1 MKEDFF
7 ITEVVEFNSIIRT
20 KTEESKTT
28 RIKVIDN
35 FYPLVGEVKV
45 EPNDSLKILKNKPDT
60 ILIDKTTKSNLD
72 LKLGDKI
79 KIQNVSFEVIG
90 VIESLPDIGG
100 LFIFGDH
107 ALINKSSLKR
117 LKINNLGSFINFK
130 YKMLAKGQDKKLSI
144 NSISKNENFLI
155 KHPEDISQNLK
166 KLLKIL
172 YIFYLL
178 FLHRLF

>member
-1 MKEDFF
+1 MKDDFF
-7 ITEVVEFNSIIRT
+7 ITEVIEFNSIIRT

-72 LKLGDKI
+72 LELGDKI

-100 LFIFGDH
+100 L
-107 ALINKSSLKR
+107 
-117 LKINNLGSFINFK
+117 
-130 YKMLAKGQDKKLSI
+130 
-144 NSISKNENFLI
+144 
-155 KHPEDISQNLK
+155 
-166 KLLKIL
+166 
-172 YIFYLL
+172 L
-178 FLHRLF
+178 FLEIML